1 MESVADYF
9 MIPGRG
15 SPIEY
20 SNIKKLVKYY
30 KKQKPKLL
38 WAFVFGGERGIIS

>member
-1 MESVADYF
+1 LESVADYF

-20 SNIKKLVKYY
+20 SNIKKLAKYH

-38 WAFVFGGERGIIS
+38 WAFVF